1 MDDTLNRYAFKKV
14 EESKKIQELLFKYPI
29 EIKHIEVLGKFLEKN
44 YYDADVF
51 KIFLEDVSGL
61 RL

>member
-44 YYDADVF
+44 YYDGDVF

>member
-29 EIKHIEVLGKFLEKN
+29 EIKHIEILGKFLEKN
-44 YYDADVF
+44 YYDGDVF